1 MDHAD
6 SSGKGHM
13 GLATIGRWVS
23 TGGYRAVSQTIGKV
37 RPVPAVCKLGKGKE
51 SGVGMEYVPLHRVT
65 VANWVMVPPGVSPR
79 VECKPLVCQVN
90 LGMLAAHCVMETT
103 TVECNPL
110 GCQVKLGRLEPHCV
124 GITTWMECNRLGN
137 QVYVGI
143 VVSQC

>member
-37 RPVPAVCKLGKGKE
+37 RPVPAVCKLGNQ
-51 SGVGMEYVPLHRVT
+51 VRLI
-65 VANWVMVPPGVSPR
+65 WVSPR

-110 GCQVKLGRLEPHCV
+110 GCQVKLGRLELHCV
-124 GITTWMECNRLGN
+124 EITTWMECNRLGN
-137 QVYVGI
+137 QVNVGI